1 MDGMNNSSK
10 TKLLRI
16 AIIILILA
24 SFVGGFKFLTKTRF
38 LGISYFNQAQESAN
52 KAIQLRKEA
61 ALIPIDAD
69 NSEKQS
75 TELKFRS
82 KEDAVKYAN
91 LKDKS
96 DKLIDLSFLQT
107 LSGSSEGV
115 KQMLILCC
123 FMTFISLITS
133 IIGKLVDYRQSEA
146 FRKKR
151 RLDHD
156 KVDL

>member
-1 MDGMNNSSK
+1 MSNLSK
-10 TKLLRI
+10 TKLSRI
-16 AIIILILA
+16 VIIILVIA
-24 SFVGGFKFLTKTRF
+24 SIIGGFKLLTKTRF
-38 LGISYFNQAQESAN
+38 LGSSDFNQAQESVN

-75 TELKFRS
+75 NELKFKS
-82 KEDAVKYAN
+82 KSDAVKYAN
-91 LKDKS
+91 LKEES
-96 DKLIDLSFLQT
+96 EKLIDLAFLQT
-107 LSGSSEGV
+107 LSGSSECV
-115 KQMLILCC
+115 KQMLILC
-123 FMTFISLITS
+123 FIMMLMSLITS
-133 IIGKLVDYRQSEA
+133 IIGKLVDHYQSEA

>member
-1 MDGMNNSSK
+1 MNNSSK

-16 AIIILILA
+16 AIIILVIA
-24 SFVGGFKFLTKTRF
+24 SIIGGFKLLTKTRF
-38 LGISYFNQAQESAN
+38 LGSSDFNQAQESVN

-75 TELKFRS
+75 TGLKFKS
-82 KEDAVKYAN
+82 KVDAVKYAN
-91 LKDKS
+91 LKDES
-96 DKLIDLSFLQT
+96 DKLIDLTFLQT

-123 FMTFISLITS
+123 FMMCMSLTIS
-133 IIGKLVDYRQSEA
+133 IIGKLVDYHQS
-146 FRKKR
+146 K
-151 RLDHD
+151 
-156 KVDL
+156 